1 MAERRLDG
9 KTVAILATDGFEEV
23 ELTKPREALEQAGA
37 RVRVVSLKPGEIQGF
52 NHFDKGRTVPVDMA
66 LDQALS
72 ENFDALMLPGGA
84 HNPDRLRIE
93 PKAQEFVRSFFQA
106 GKPVAAICH
115 APWILIDA
123 GVAEGRTMTSY
134 KTIRRDL
141 INAGAEVVDRE
152 VVVDEGLVTS
162 RQPSDLPAF
171 CAKMVEAFAVG
182 RHEGQAHLFQ
192 EHEARPGGSAVNL
205 M

>member
-23 ELTKPREALEQAGA
+23 ELTQPREALEAAGA
-37 RVRVVSLKPGEIQGF
+37 TVRVVSLKPGEIQGLK
-52 NHFDKGRTVPVDMA
+52 HFDRGRKVPVDLVLEEAM
-66 LDQALS
+66 S
-72 ENFDALMLPGGA
+72 ETFDALMLPGGA
-84 HNPDRLRIE
+84 MNPDRLRTE
-93 PKAQEFVRSFFQA
+93 PKVQAFVREFFRA

-123 GVAEGRTMTSY
+123 GVAEGRTLTSY
-134 KTIRRDL
+134 RTIRRDL

-171 CAKMVEAFAVG
+171 CAKMIEEFAKG
-182 RHEGQAHLFQ
+182 RHEGQAHLFA